1 MRKGIFS
8 KLAVQNIR
16 NNKSTYIPYMI
27 TCIFCIAMIY
37 MMEFLRDCP
46 TLDQAVRHAAEVRM
60 ILSTVEVVVV
70 IFCVIFLIYS
80 NSFLMKRRQKEIG
93 LYNILGLERNH
104 IGIVLLLETIFTT
117 ILSLTGGIAIG
128 ILASKLSLLLLLRLL
143 YIPAVL
149 GFYISTKGII
159 TCLLMFGAIFLLI
172 LLLNL
177 RRIHLS
183 RPVELL
189 RGNNTGEREPKAKWL
204 MALLGFIC
212 LGIGYYLAITTES
225 PIKAITIFLLA
236 VILVMAGTY
245 LLFTAG
251 SIVILKFLRRRKSFY
266 YKTGNFISISGMLY
280 RMKQNAVGL
289 ASICILSTG
298 VLLMI
303 SMTVSIYFGM
313 NDIMVNRYPYDTD
326 ISITGVGEE
335 ECQTAIETFEKAIS
349 DNKVPVDKKA
359 EEIYLTIISRID
371 HGQIQIAEPGTLTES
386 GSVLTLSLVR
396 QSEYEKLTGTNPAL
410 QDGEILAWASK
421 MTEKSDSLT
430 VNDSVF
436 SVKKWLENSPLTCGR
451 DIVYRNAVFVVTDS
465 DFEKFDKM
473 RTEMYKNTSA
483 TPAGQD
489 LTVHLGLDITG
500 SDETIAGNVF
510 IGAGETETVR
520 LFAQAA
526 QKIQKKYPDIQYHIS
541 SGNAEHVLDYLDK
554 GLIDFG
560 LLFTKVDPQK
570 YEALPMPVKDTWGVL
585 MRKDFPLAKKE
596 AICPEDLWD
605 KPLIISHQKGDDIL
619 LDHWLRRE
627 KSELHIVATYNLLFN
642 ASLLVDEGLGY
653 ALGLDNIINT
663 QSGNLCFR
671 PLSPRLEVN
680 SFIVWKKYQVFSKA
694 ANLFLRYLQDMIPLI
709 GPSDPNIQGSGSSR

>member
-46 TLDQAVRHAAEVRM
+46 TLDRAVRYAAEVRM
-60 ILSTVEVVVV
+60 ILSTGEVVVV

-143 YIPAVL
+143 HIPAVL

-451 DIVYRNAVFVVTDS
+451 DIVYRNVVFVVTDS

-500 SDETIAGNVF
+500 SDETKIAYGTPVLDAIKALQDNGQLSDNSWITSGIRAQEYDSYYADNGSLLF
-510 IGAGETETVR
+510 IGIFLGSLFLLGTAMIIYYKQISEGYEDQNRFEIMQKVGLSHREVKSSIRRQILMVFFLPLLMAMLHISMAFPLIRRMLLLFGMTNTR
-520 LFAQAA
+520 LFIGCTAGTVLIFALVYGLIYLMTA
-526 QKIQKKYPDIQYHIS
+526 KSYYHIV
-541 SGNAEHVLDYLDK
+541 E
-554 GLIDFG
+554 
-560 LLFTKVDPQK
+560 
-570 YEALPMPVKDTWGVL
+570 
-585 MRKDFPLAKKE
+585 
-596 AICPEDLWD
+596 
-605 KPLIISHQKGDDIL
+605 
-619 LDHWLRRE
+619 RR
-627 KSELHIVATYNLLFN
+627 
-642 ASLLVDEGLGY
+642 
-653 ALGLDNIINT
+653 
-663 QSGNLCFR
+663 
-671 PLSPRLEVN
+671 
-680 SFIVWKKYQVFSKA
+680 
-694 ANLFLRYLQDMIPLI
+694 
-709 GPSDPNIQGSGSSR
+709 